1 MAIRKRRRFP
11 RARVDRPAMVRLLQR
26 EPGQEPFE
34 GFAKARV
41 LGAGGCMVES
51 PVPLGYAALTDV
63 LISLGDRVIRA
74 DGRVVWEAEKD
85 EGRHAVGME
94 FLRISAE
101 DRVRI
106 ESLIARE
113 QRSQGADAGHSA

>member
-1 MAIRKRRRFP
+1 MAIRQRRRFA

-26 EPGQEPFE
+26 EPGHEPFE
-34 GFAKARV
+34 GFAKARM

-74 DGRVVWEAEKD
+74 DGRVVWEAEED
-85 EGRHAVGME
+85 EGHHTVGME

-106 ESLIARE
+106 ESLVARAR
-113 QRSQGADAGHSA
+113 RSGRPDATHST